1 MIFLYILL
9 GIYILAV
16 NFASF
21 MLVKRQFEEWEAGDP
36 TARKTDGKIILAAL
50 LGGAS
55 AIYITM
61 FCLRYRLSNLLL
73 MILMPVIAAL
83 NCYCFYLGFR
93 SIYYF
98 W

>member
-1 MIFLYILL
+1 MIFLYVLL
-9 GIYILAV
+9 GMYILSV

-21 MLVKRQFEEWEAGDP
+21 ILVKRQFEEWEAGDE

-50 LGGAS
+50 LGGAG
-55 AIYITM
+55 AIYISM

-73 MILMPVIAAL
+73 MILMPVLAVV
-83 NCYCFYLGFR
+83 NVYCFYLGFR
-93 SIYYF
+93 SIYFF

>member
-1 MIFLYILL
+1 MIFLYVLL

-16 NFASF
+16 NFASYL
-21 MLVKRQFEEWEAGDP
+21 LVKRQYEEWESGDP
-36 TARKTDGKIILAAL
+36 TAHKSDGKIILAGL

-55 AIYITM
+55 AIYVTM

-73 MILMPVIAAL
+73 MIMMPVLAAL
-83 NCYCFYLGFR
+83 NFYCFYLGFR
-93 SIYYF
+93 SIYFF

>member
-1 MIFLYILL
+1 MTFLYIILA
-9 GIYILAV
+9 IYILAV

-21 MLVKRQFEEWEAGDP
+21 ILVKRQFEEWEAGDT
-36 TARKTDGKIILAAL
+36 TARKSDGKIILAAL

-73 MILMPVIAAL
+73 MITMPVLAAL
-83 NCYCFYLGFR
+83 NLYCFYLGFR
-93 SIYYF
+93 SIYFF

>member
-1 MIFLYILL
+1 MVFLYILL
-9 GIYILAV
+9 AIYILAV

-21 MLVKRQFEEWEAGDP
+21 MLVKRQVEEWEAGDA
-36 TARKTDGKIILAAL
+36 TAHKTDGKIILAAL

-73 MILMPVIAAL
+73 MILMPVLAAL
-83 NCYCFYLGFR
+83 NLYCFYLGFR
-93 SIYYF
+93 SIYFF

>member
-1 MIFLYILL
+1 MVFLYILL
-9 GIYILAV
+9 AIYILAV

-21 MLVKRQFEEWEAGDP
+21 MLVKRQFEEWEAGDV
-36 TARKTDGKIILAAL
+36 TAHKTDGKIILAAL

-73 MILMPVIAAL
+73 MILMPVLAAL
-83 NCYCFYLGFR
+83 NLYCFYLGFR
-93 SIYYF
+93 SIYFF

>member
-1 MIFLYILL
+1 MILLYVLL

-21 MLVKRQFEEWEAGDP
+21 MLVKRQFEEWEAGD
-36 TARKTDGKIILAAL
+36 TSARKTDGKIVLAAL

-73 MILMPVIAAL
+73 MISMPVLAAL
-83 NCYCFYLGFR
+83 NIYCFYLGFR
-93 SIYYF
+93 SIYFF

>member
-1 MIFLYILL
+1 MTFLYILL
-9 GIYILAV
+9 TIYICAV

-21 MLVKRQFEEWEAGDP
+21 MLVKHQHEEWEEGAEAP
-36 TARKTDGKIILAAL
+36 RRSDGTIMLAAF
-50 LGGAS
+50 LGGA
-55 AIYITM
+55 AAVYITM

-73 MILMPVIAAL
+73 MILMPVLAAL

-93 SIYYF
+93 GIYLF